1 LVRRTR
7 RDLSD
12 KKVRKIIR
20 KKQKDSPHQ
29 RGSVRVSGSKRSL
42 FKPLIYVILSIALVF
57 ILFRIIQLVD
67 FENLLPEGSDSEQSN
82 TVVSSPEN
90 QNQQKSE
97 KKKPVQEKVLQPV
110 PQLLQVEVLNGC
122 GVSGL
127 ANTTTNFLRTEKID
141 VVYKGNYKNFNVE
154 KTQIIDRAG
163 NLDQA
168 MEIAKVLGIEKSLV
182 SSDIDKNKQLA
193 ATIILGKDYKKLNPF
208 VKD

>member
-1 LVRRTR
+1 MVRRTR

-20 KKQKDSPHQ
+20 KKQKESPHH
-29 RGSVRVSGSKRSL
+29 RGTLRVSGSKRSL
-42 FKPLIYVILSIALVF
+42 FKPLIFIILSFALVF
-57 ILFRIIQLVD
+57 ILYRIFQLVD
-67 FENLLPEGSDSEQSN
+67 FESLLPESSGSEQTN

-90 QNQQKSE
+90 QQKSD
-97 KKKPVQEKVLQPV
+97 KIKPAQENVLQPV
-110 PQLLQVEVLNGC
+110 AQLLQVEVLNGC

-127 ANTTTNFLRTEKID
+127 ANTTTNFLRTEQID

-154 KTQIIDRAG
+154 KSQIIDRAG
-163 NLDQA
+163 NMDQA
-168 MEIAKVLGIEKSLV
+168 MEIAKVLGIEKSLI